1 VRLALA
7 LLCAAA
13 GAQERFPKPDPARAF
28 AALKIYGET
37 GSPLRAPREEWDG
50 ARARVRGDSA
60 WAAWLK
66 EQRAACDAWMEAHP
80 TDRVEWAAGWWHD
93 FVDEKTGAFLPWTD
107 APPAGASQKV
117 MGGWVFGF
125 RSRHTQKMVEAARLY
140 RLSGDTRYA
149 DWVLRQLDFYAANYE
164 KWPLETEKSKARL
177 MYQSLD
183 EANVLIRLVEAARLA
198 GRRASPQ
205 QREEWAS
212 RLFRP
217 MALLL
222 DETFQRVHNIAVW
235 QRSAMAVAALY
246 LRDGELWRRAVD
258 GPFGLRR
265 QMADGVTSD
274 YLWLEQ
280 SFGYN
285 SYVVSAVLPLFVY
298 AGLEGRLGELRREA
312 EVAEN
317 LMLAPSVLRFP
328 DGRLPMPA
336 DTTGGFQRWPN
347 EALLEAARRVFP
359 TWIGVEAA
367 RKRLGWDTL
376 LDPPEAEPARRA
388 PALPEVASR
397 NLESSRM
404 AVLKQGEWQL
414 FFHYG
419 QLDPSHAQ
427 AEALN
432 FEAAYGNTD
441 ITHDA
446 GTAGYGS
453 PLHRGF
459 YTRGPA
465 HNVALI
471 DGEGQQRWA
480 PGELLAFDPARVAA
494 RQPAY
499 RENASVER
507 ELRITGGALEDRVKV
522 ETTDQRPHR
531 IGLALHLQ
539 GRVRLPAEFRG
550 DPEFPLKY
558 WEGARSAEFPNEVV
572 LLADYPGLTL
582 EVRVSAGGP
591 LRVTHALTPDVPPQ
605 RRESLYFEISG
616 RKAEFLAMLRVIGR
630 DAAPA
635 APAAGGDERAET
647 RRRRV
652 ELNLLGAADTE
663 GGESRRNENVQF
675 NLVDNNALKELN
687 VRLGVTATIV
697 REFRPDRSYFGAEF
711 GNVPPAP
718 PHVAPSRGAG
728 FHGEVRWGHLN
739 SVTTA
744 RTFFQAGDVKPAREN
759 DAGFRAGGRAW
770 RDTWWQAHG
779 SLRLIRGQVNGNVLV
794 PRADERTPLAADPA
808 VRAVVQRFLDAYP
821 REAPNRTDINPRA
834 LNTNSP
840 QSIDHR
846 MGGVRLDRKPGP
858 KDALALLYDF
868 ASQDVDA
875 FQLVAGQNPDSHIKN
890 HRARAAWTRSQDAR
904 TVIEATAAF
913 DRLGTLLVPEP
924 NAVGPMVSTG
934 GLETLGPQAIIPL
947 DRAMNVYRAA
957 GAVRRQAN
965 ARGWMAGFEIARRQM
980 NGAETDAHRGYFSFG
995 NDFGRDAITNL
1006 RMGTPSQHIVSIG
1019 DVHRGFRSW
1028 EPAAYAGGRFRL
1040 GAATDFSWGLRWQAA
1055 TRPVEVNGRNVVPYD
1070 SDLNNWAPSFGV
1082 AQRLGS
1088 RGGVFRAAAG
1098 VHFGEIFPVTYSQVR
1113 FSPPGSVKIAVPA
1126 PDLLDPLRAD
1136 PQKVKG
1142 NIYALDPE
1150 LATPY
1155 SYQYNAGWER
1165 EIGRFA
1171 RLEAGYVGS
1180 RSHKLL
1186 IMWYRNRARP
1196 VPGIPLTTAT
1206 INDRRP
1212 DTSIADL
1219 RWVLNGSRGY
1229 YDAARITLVVR
1240 RSSGLSMESAY
1251 WFSKALDLG
1260 SAYTNTAYDADS
1272 RLSRSQ
1278 WEFETRGDMKG
1289 LSDFDQPHA
1298 FLWRGA
1304 WSLPS
1309 KSRALRGWE
1318 LSGVVLLKKGTP
1330 FTVVSGSDAPGY
1342 GNVDGNGGDRP
1353 HLLDP
1358 SILGRTIGDPD
1369 TSRAL
1374 LPRSAFA
1381 FISPGEPRG
1390 NLGRNTFRK
1399 GGIANVNAALART
1412 WSFDSSKR
1420 VVLRAES
1427 VNLTNTPQFAP
1438 PGYELANP
1446 NFGAITNT
1454 LNEGRTFRFS
1464 LQAGW

>member
-1 VRLALA
+1 MRVRAA
-7 LLCAAA
+7 LLLAFAIPLP
-13 GAQERFPKPDPARAF
+13 AQERFPKPAPASAF
-28 AALKIYGET
+28 SGLKIFDA
-37 GSPLRAPREEWDG
+37 GSPIRTPKEDWDE
-50 ARARVRGDSA
+50 ARKKVRGDA
-60 WAAWLK
+60 QWAAWLR
-66 EQRAACDAWMEAHP
+66 EQQAECDAWMEAHP
-80 TDRVEWAAGWWHD
+80 TDRVEWIAGWWHD
-93 FVDEKTGAFLPWTD
+93 FVDGKTGAFLPWTPV
-107 APPAGASQKV
+107 PPPGVSDRV

-125 RSRHTQKMVEAARLY
+125 RTRHTQRMVQAARLW
-140 RLSGDTRYA
+140 RLTGEGRYA
-149 DWVLRQLDFYAANYE
+149 DWVIRQLNFYAANYE
-164 KWPLETEKSKARL
+164 KWPVQTEKSKARL

-183 EANVLIRLVEAARLA
+183 EANVLVRLAEAARLVQE
-198 GRRASPQ
+198 RASPG
-205 QREEWAS
+205 QRKEWAD
-212 RLFRP
+212 RLLRP

-235 QRSAMAVAALY
+235 QRSATAMAALC
-246 LRDGELWRRAVD
+246 LRDGPLWERAID

-274 YLWLEQ
+274 FLWIEQ

-285 SYVVSAVLPLFVY
+285 SYVVSALLPLFIY
-298 AGLEGRLGELRREA
+298 AGLEGRLDELRREA
-312 EVAEN
+312 EIAEN

-359 TWIGVEAA
+359 TWIGVETA
-367 RKRLGWDTL
+367 RKRLSWDTL
-376 LDPPEAEPARRA
+376 LDPPEEGGRA
-388 PALPEVASR
+388 KRPALPEVRSR

-404 AVLKQGEWQL
+404 AVLKQGQWQL

-432 FEAAYGNTD
+432 WEAAYGSTD

-446 GTAGYGS
+446 GTVGYGS
-453 PLHRGF
+453 PLHREF
-459 YTRGPA
+459 YTRGQA
-465 HNVALI
+465 HNAVLI
-471 DGEGQQRWA
+471 DGEGQLGWA
-480 PGELLAFDPARVAA
+480 PGELLGFDPARVAA
-494 RQPAY
+494 RQPQY
-499 RENASVER
+499 RENVSVER
-507 ELRITGGALEDRVKV
+507 DLRIEGDTVEDRVRV
-522 ETTDQRPHR
+522 ETMDQQQHR
-531 IGLALHLQ
+531 IGLVLHVQ
-539 GRVRLPAEFRG
+539 GRVRLPEGFRD
-550 DPEFPLKY
+550 DPEFPLKH
-558 WEGARSAEFPNEVV
+558 WEGARTTELSNEAV
-572 LLADYPGLTL
+572 LLVDYPGLVL
-582 EVRVSAGGP
+582 EVTVSAGAL
-591 LRVTHALTPDVPPQ
+591 LRVTHATTPDVPPN
-605 RRESLYFEISG
+605 RRESLYFELSG
-616 RKAEFLAMLRVIGR
+616 QKAEFVTRLRVLR
-630 DAAPA
+630 QAAERT
-635 APAAGGDERAET
+635 APIEERTEAQ
-647 RRRRV
+647 RRRV

-663 GGESRRNENVQF
+663 SGESRRNENVQF

-697 REFRPDRSYFGAEF
+697 REFQPDRSYFGAEF
-711 GNVPPAP
+711 GNVPGAP
-718 PHVAPSRGAG
+718 PHAAPGRGQD
-728 FHGEVRWGHLN
+728 FHGEARWAHLN

-744 RTFFQAGDVKPAREN
+744 RTFFQVGDVKPAREN
-759 DAGFRAGGRAW
+759 DAGLRAGGRAW
-770 RDTWWQAHG
+770 RNAWWQTHG

-794 PRADERTPLAADPA
+794 PREDERTALAADPA
-808 VRAVVQRFLDAYP
+808 LRAIVQRFLDAYP

-840 QSIDHR
+840 QRIDHR
-846 MGGVRLDRKPGP
+846 MGGARIDQKLDGQ
-858 KDALALLYDF
+858 DALALVYDF
-868 ASQDVDA
+868 TSQDVDA
-875 FQLVAGQNPDSHIKN
+875 FQLVAGQNPDSHIKS
-890 HRARAAWTRSQDAR
+890 HRARITWTRTPDAR
-904 TVIEATAAF
+904 SVMEWTAGF
-913 DRLGTLLVPEP
+913 DRLATLLVPEP
-924 NAVGPMVSTG
+924 NSVGPMVMTG

-947 DRAMNVYRAA
+947 DRAMNLFRAA
-957 GAVRRQAN
+957 GALRRQG
-965 ARGWMAGFEIARRQM
+965 ARTAWQAGFEIIRRQM
-980 NGAETDAHRGYFSFG
+980 NGAETDAHRGFFSFG

-1006 RMGTPSQHIVSIG
+1006 RMGTPSNHIVSIG
-1019 DVHRGFRSW
+1019 DIHRGFRTW
-1028 EPAAYAGGRFRL
+1028 EPAAYAGGRRRL
-1040 GAATDFSWGLRWQAA
+1040 GPSTDLSYGLRWQAA

-1070 SDLNNWAPSFGV
+1070 SDWNNWAPS
-1082 AQRLGS
+1082 LGLARGLGP
-1088 RGGVFRAAAG
+1088 RGGVIRAAVG

-1155 SYQYNAGWER
+1155 SYQYNASWER
-1165 EIGRFA
+1165 ALGRAA

-1180 RSHKLL
+1180 RSHRLL

-1196 VPGIPLTTAT
+1196 VAGVPLTTAT

-1212 DTSIADL
+1212 DTSVADV

-1229 YDAARITLVVR
+1229 YDAARVTLVIPQWR
-1240 RSSGLSMESAY
+1240 GLSFESAY
-1251 WFSKALDLG
+1251 WFSKAMDLG

-1278 WEFETRGDMKG
+1278 WEYETRGDMKG

-1298 FLWRGA
+1298 FLWRG
-1304 WSLPS
+1304 SYS
-1309 KSRALRGWE
+1309 FSSRRAALRGWS
-1318 LSGVVLLKKGTP
+1318 LSAVALLKKGTP

-1369 TSRAL
+1369 TSNAL

-1381 FISPGEPRG
+1381 YIRPGEPRG

-1399 GGIANVNAALART
+1399 GGIANVNAAVSRSWQTDAGV
-1412 WSFDSSKR
+1412 R
-1420 VVLRAES
+1420 VVFRAES

-1438 PGYELANP
+1438 PGFELANP